1 MRRKQKCDNSNQK
14 GEIYY
19 GKNQANRKSIESRG
33 SIPNVCFTYSHF
45 KLYINV
51 QFLSKRDTNNR
62 KTDFQLQDWTKMSLF
77 NNVKTLA
84 NRNIELITHDYHN
97 MQSNHLL

>member
-1 MRRKQKCDNSNQK
+1 MQRKQKCDNSNQK

-33 SIPNVCFTYSHF
+33 SIPKLGFTYHHF

-51 QFLSKRDTNNR
+51 QLLRKRDTKNR
-62 KTDFQLQDWTKMSLF
+62 KTDFKLRDLTKMSLL
-77 NNVKTLA
+77 NKVKSLA
-84 NRNIELITHDYHN
+84 NKNIELITHDYHN
-97 MQSNHLL
+97 MQ